1 MPKLV
6 DPVRQRGEIRSAARR
21 VFSRRGIAG
30 TGLTHVAEAAGMGRS
45 SLYHYYPD
53 KASLMRDLLRE
64 VMSEEEAFFA
74 AAVQSE
80 GTPLERAER
89 LAGILAGMFEQWTAV
104 GRMLFDLRLR
114 ETRGFRPFFRR
125 IRNHVASLIAEGQ
138 RLGEMDPRLD
148 PSLGAA
154 TLIGT
159 VDGLLLQ
166 HLVDPRAFSD
176 SEGLEN
182 ALVLTVRKLLQP

>member
-6 DPVRQRGEIRSAARR
+6 DAARQRDDIRAAARR
-21 VFSRRGIAG
+21 VFSRHGVAG
-30 TGLTHVAEAAGMGRS
+30 TGLTHVADAAGMGRS

-53 KASLMRDLLRE
+53 KAALMRDLLRE

-74 AAVQSE
+74 AAVQGE
-80 GTPLERAER
+80 GTPLQRAER
-89 LAGILAGMFEQWTAV
+89 LAANLVGMFEEWAAV

-125 IRNHVASLIAEGQ
+125 IRDHLASLIAEGQ

-148 PSLGAA
+148 PAMGAS

-159 VDGLLLQ
+159 IDGLLLQ

-176 SEGLEN
+176 PRALEN
-182 ALVLTVRKLLQP
+182 ALVLAVRKLLQP

>member
-6 DPVRQRGEIRSAARR
+6 DPVLQRREIRTAARR
-21 VFSRRGIAG
+21 VFSHRGVAG

-64 VMSEEEAFFA
+64 VMSEEESFFA
-74 AAVQSE
+74 AAVRGE

-89 LAGILAGMFEQWTAV
+89 LARVLGGMFEQWATV
-104 GRMLFDLRLR
+104 GRMLFDFRLR

-125 IRNHVASLIAEGQ
+125 IRNHLASLIEEGQ
-138 RLGEMDPRLD
+138 RLGEMDPHLD

-159 VDGLLLQ
+159 IDGLLLQ

-176 SEGLEN
+176 PEALEN
-182 ALVLTVRKLLQP
+182 TLVLAVRKLLQR

>member
-6 DPVRQRGEIRSAARR
+6 DPVRQR
-21 VFSRRGIAG
+21 
-30 TGLTHVAEAAGMGRS
+30 
-45 SLYHYYPD
+45 
-53 KASLMRDLLRE
+53 
-64 VMSEEEAFFA
+64 
-74 AAVQSE
+74 
-80 GTPLERAER
+80 
-89 LAGILAGMFEQWTAV
+89 
-104 GRMLFDLRLR
+104 R

-125 IRNHVASLIAEGQ
+125 VRNHLASLIAEGQ

-159 VDGLLLQ
+159 IDGLLLQ

-176 SEGLEN
+176 PKVLEN
-182 ALVLTVRKLLQP
+182 ALVLAVRKWLQP

>member
-6 DPVRQRGEIRSAARR
+6 DPVVQRREIRTAARR
-21 VFSRRGIAG
+21 VFSRRGVAG
-30 TGLTHVAEAAGMGRS
+30 TGLSHVAEAAGMGRS

-53 KASLMRDLLRE
+53 KAALMRDLLRE
-64 VMSEEEAFFA
+64 VMSEEESFFA
-74 AAVQSE
+74 AAVRGE
-80 GTPLERAER
+80 GTPMERAER
-89 LAGILAGMFEQWTAV
+89 LAGLLAGMFEQWTAV

-125 IRNHVASLIAEGQ
+125 IRDHLASLIAEGQ
-138 RLGEMDPRLD
+138 RLGEMDARLD
-148 PSLGAA
+148 PSLGSA

-176 SEGLEN
+176 SKAL
-182 ALVLTVRKLLQP
+182 ADTLVLAVRKLLQP

>member
-30 TGLTHVAEAAGMGRS
+30 TGLTHVAAAAGMGRS

-176 SEGLEN
+176 PQGLEN
-182 ALVLTVRKLLQP
+182 ALVLAVRKLLQP

>member
-6 DPVRQRGEIRSAARR
+6 DSVQQRREIRSAARR
-21 VFSRRGIAG
+21 VFARRGVAG
-30 TGLTHVAEAAGMGRS
+30 TGLAHVAEAAGMGRS

-53 KASLMRDLLRE
+53 KAALLRDLLRE
-64 VMSEEEAFFA
+64 VMGEEESFFA
-74 AAVQSE
+74 AGVAGE

-89 LAGILAGMFEQWTAV
+89 LARVLAGMFEKWATVA
-104 GRMLFDLRLR
+104 RMLFDFRLR

-125 IRNHVASLIAEGQ
+125 IRRHLAALIEEGQ

-148 PSLGAA
+148 PALAAA

-159 VDGLLLQ
+159 IDGLLLQ
-166 HLVDPRAFSD
+166 HLVDPRAFGD
-176 SEGLEN
+176 PGVLED
-182 ALVLTVRKLLQP
+182 ALALSVRKLLRP

>member
-6 DPVRQRGEIRSAARR
+6 DPVRQRGEIRAAARR
-21 VFSRRGIAG
+21 VFSRRGVAG
-30 TGLTHVAEAAGMGRS
+30 IGLTHVAEAAGMGRS

-74 AAVQSE
+74 AAVRGE

-89 LAGILAGMFEQWTAV
+89 LGKILASMFEQWTAV

-125 IRNHVASLIAEGQ
+125 IRNHLASLIAEGQ

-176 SEGLEN
+176 PHALEN
-182 ALVLTVRKLLQP
+182 ALVLAVRKLLQP